1 MSVMAF
7 ACLGGSTRQSL
18 AIAIQERSLRAPAPP
33 GGDSLVLN
41 PIYKNVISPA
51 DMNTVVNDILNESAG
66 FTHKNGREDTSN
78 TGGTR
83 GGEPSTDTEGAA
95 PSNCVELELCQF
107 DRFAK

>member
-1 MSVMAF
+1 MPRRVDATVSRYRN
-7 ACLGGSTRQSL
+7 SRK
-18 AIAIQERSLRAPAPP
+18 IPP
-33 GGDSLVLN
+33 SASAARRDSLVLN

>member
-1 MSVMAF
+1 MPRWVDATVYRYRNS
-7 ACLGGSTRQSL
+7 
-18 AIAIQERSLRAPAPP
+18 IKIPP
-33 GGDSLVLN
+33 GATAARRDSLVLN
-41 PIYKNVISPA
+41 PIYESVISPA

-78 TGGTR
+78 AGGAR
-83 GGEPSTDTEGAA
+83 GGEPSTDAEGAA